1 MVMNEE
7 FEAAAREHVSG
18 VLEKLKRQT
27 YQDVA
32 EMPHAAF
39 DDIVIAGK
47 EVQLTIFKQDEVP
60 SLPGAILITA
70 QIVRAALGGVHSF
83 HYEQGLVFEE
93 NRAAREA
100 SEEELRATA

>member
-1 MVMNEE
+1 MNEE
-7 FEAAAREHVSG
+7 FEAAARNHVSG
-18 VLEKLKRQT
+18 VLEKLKQLT
-27 YQDVA
+27 YHDAGQ
-32 EMPHAAF
+32 MPHAEF

-60 SLPGAILITA
+60 NLPGAILITA

-93 NRAAREA
+93 HKSAREA
-100 SEEELRATA
+100 SEDEMRATA